1 MPGYD
6 RTGPRGQGPM
16 TGRGIGY
23 CGTGRGYRRP
33 GFRRFGAGMGYGR
46 GAGYGRGNRRAY
58 YNDAPPVS
66 PEEEKDM
73 LKEEI
78 EFLRARLGELEKD
91 QQE

>member
-16 TGRGIGY
+16 TGRGFGC

-33 GFRRFGAGMGYGR
+33 GFRRFGTGM

-58 YNDAPPVS
+58 YYDAPPATVD
-66 PEEEKDM
+66 EEKDM

-78 EFLRARLGELEKD
+78 EFLKSRLEELEKN

>member
-16 TGRGIGY
+16 TGRGFGY
-23 CGTGRGYRRP
+23 CGTGRGNRRS
-33 GFRRFGAGMGYGR
+33 GFRRFGVGMGYGR

-78 EFLRARLGELEKD
+78 EFLRGRLDELDKN
-91 QQE
+91 Q